1 MKNKEIEKR
10 ISDGFREMTPVYNE
24 ELWKQPVKQAE
35 GNELFLRTEEKKK
48 APRLILRT
56 AMAMACVM
64 ILSFGYWFNAAR
76 TFASVYMDVN
86 PSITFRINSREKVK
100 EVTAENA
107 DAEIILQDMNLRNMD
122 IDDAVG
128 VMLDSLIRN
137 GYLDEA
143 HHMLLLSMECDNREK
158 GNLIRERLSAKINES
173 LMTQFGKATVLD
185 QDVDSDD
192 DLEEIAKENEI
203 SIGKAAIIARAVK
216 ENSAL
221 NAEELAKL
229 SMKDL
234 MARLYQEGADIDD
247 YFEDM
252 DDYYEFINEADE
264 DDIEDFIDDLN
275 DDDDEDDDTD
285 DEDDTDDD
293 DDIDDDK
300 D

>member
-1 MKNKEIEKR
+1 MR
-10 ISDGFREMTPVYNE
+10 
-24 ELWKQPVKQAE
+24 
-35 GNELFLRTEEKKK
+35 
-48 APRLILRT
+48 
-56 AMAMACVM
+56 C
-64 ILSFGYWFNAAR
+64 
-76 TFASVYMDVN
+76 
-86 PSITFRINSREKVK
+86 
-100 EVTAENA
+100 
-107 DAEIILQDMNLRNMD
+107 RNMAFCMD
-122 IDDAVG
+122 
-128 VMLDSLIRN
+128 
-137 GYLDEA
+137 
-143 HHMLLLSMECDNREK
+143 
-158 GNLIRERLSAKINES
+158 
-173 LMTQFGKATVLD
+173 MTKW
-185 QDVDSDD
+185 
-192 DLEEIAKENEI
+192 EEIAKENEI

-275 DDDDEDDDTD
+275 DDDDEDD
-285 DEDDTDDD
+285 TDDD